1 MIRSDAVRWLR
12 LAAGFAAVAV
22 AVAAIH
28 VGTNHAGG
36 PFGRVWTN
44 NVERGINASAF
55 FYTELGPASELIDQ
69 RNGLYA
75 DPGRQPSAPE
85 P

>member
-1 MIRSDAVRWLR
+1 MIRPAVKWLR
-12 LAAGFAAVAV
+12 LAAGLAAVAL
-22 AVAAIH
+22 AVGLIH

-75 DPGRQPSAPE
+75 DPSPQPSGSE

>member
-1 MIRSDAVRWLR
+1 MIRAGVVRWLR
-12 LAAGFAAVAV
+12 LAAGFAAVGIV
-22 AVAAIH
+22 VAAIH
-28 VGTNHAGG
+28 VGTSHAGG

-55 FYTELGPASELIDQ
+55 FYTELGPAWELIDH
-69 RNGLYA
+69 RDGHYA
-75 DPGRQPSAPE
+75 DPGPQPSAPG

>member
-1 MIRSDAVRWLR
+1 MRWLR
-12 LAAGFAAVAV
+12 LAASLAAVVLAV
-22 AVAAIH
+22 ALIH
-28 VGTNHAGG
+28 VSTNHAGG

-44 NVERGINASAF
+44 NVERGINASAL

-69 RNGLYA
+69 TNGHYA
-75 DPGRQPSAPE
+75 DPSPQPSGLE